1 VECFKCGL
9 VGHSS
14 TSMKDFVAEDDLNC
28 GRLVLEISQENNF
41 NMWPRDRF
49 DVILVKNV
57 AVFLPVSEEST

>member
-1 VECFKCGL
+1 
-9 VGHSS
+9 
-14 TSMKDFVAEDDLNC
+14 MKDFVAEDDLNC